1 MPIWL
6 RKFTFKELE
15 KYYTKQEKALK
26 TSSKSK
32 DQTSLVNEDG
42 TVNAPAFHNAAKQ
55 YKGQTSYK

>member
-15 KYYTKQEKALK
+15 KYYTEQEK
-26 TSSKSK
+26 TIENSSKSK
-32 DQTSLVNEDG
+32 DQTSLINSDG
-42 TVNAPAFHNAAKQ
+42 IVNAPAFHNASKQ